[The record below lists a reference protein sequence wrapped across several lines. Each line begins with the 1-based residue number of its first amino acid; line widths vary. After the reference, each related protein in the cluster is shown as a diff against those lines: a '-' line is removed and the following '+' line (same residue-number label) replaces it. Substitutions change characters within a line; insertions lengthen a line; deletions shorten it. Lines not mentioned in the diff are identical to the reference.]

1 MGGVSCARTPL
12 PPQLKKTALRILL
25 SVAVSIAVLAAL
37 MWYTDTNPKELFAT
51 LGELSPWVYLGA
63 LGFHM
68 ATYTLRAVRFWLLI
82 PRAMRPPLRRIWAIS
97 GAHNLASYVLPAKTG
112 EASWVVYLRAFT
124 GVPSAPGIASLVV
137 SRLLD
142 AAVLACSLS
151 LACVYLA
158 THGGH
163 GNLEEIAKYGAPLAL
178 IGVGL
183 AAITI
188 RGDLLVHLLSKSL
201 RFARLHKWELG
212 ERLVEKITQ
221 IAHAM
226 REAGRGHR
234 LGVAALLTVPVW
246 FCIFGFYAML
256 ARGMN
261 IDADLDVALSFPEAI
276 FGSSLAVLANLL
288 PINGAAGVGTQELG
302 WTYGFVM
309 LGIQESRALTVGL
322 AVHFVQLFNVVAVGL
337 FCHLAMKSMARAERI
352 DFEGLLASGAL
363 NMDKQEREPI
373 DPDSLLESNNDP
385 DEPAGSEAADE
396 NDSAPPQPSPT
407 AKP

>member
-1 MGGVSCARTPL
+1 M
-12 PPQLKKTALRILL
+12 KKTVLRILL
-25 SVAVSIAVLAAL
+25 SVAVSLAVLTAL
-37 MWYTDTNPKELFAT
+37 MYYTDTNPKELFAT

-63 LGFHM
+63 LGFHLS
-68 ATYTLRAVRFWLLI
+68 TYTLRALRFWMLI
-82 PRAMRPPLRRIWAIS
+82 PRAIRPSFRRIWVIS

-142 AAVLACSLS
+142 AAVLACALS
-151 LACVYLA
+151 LACWYLA

-163 GNLEEIAKYGAPLAL
+163 GNLEEIAKYGSPLAL
-178 IGVGL
+178 IGVSL

-201 RFARLHKWELG
+201 RFARLHRWELG

-234 LGVAALLTVPVW
+234 LGLAALLTVPVW

-288 PINGAAGVGTQELG
+288 PINGAAGVGTQEMG
-302 WTYGFVM
+302 WVFGFV
-309 LGIQESRALTVGL
+309 LIGIQESRALTVGL
-322 AVHFVQLFNVVAVGL
+322 AVHFVQLFNVVAIGL
-337 FCHLAMKSMARAERI
+337 FSHLAMKSMARAERI

-363 NMDKQEREPI
+363 NVDKHEGEPM
-373 DPDSLLESNNDP
+373 DPDSLLDSNTDPAESARSEAP
-385 DEPAGSEAADE
+385 DEP
-396 NDSAPPQPSPT
+396 DSAQNQPSPT

>member
-1 MGGVSCARTPL
+1 V
-12 PPQLKKTALRILL
+12 
-25 SVAVSIAVLAAL
+25 
-37 MWYTDTNPKELFAT
+37 
-51 LGELSPWVYLGA
+51 
-63 LGFHM
+63 
-68 ATYTLRAVRFWLLI
+68 
-82 PRAMRPPLRRIWAIS
+82 
-97 GAHNLASYVLPAKTG
+97 
-112 EASWVVYLRAFT
+112 
-124 GVPSAPGIASLVV
+124 
-137 SRLLD
+137 
-142 AAVLACSLS
+142 
-151 LACVYLA
+151 LA

-178 IGVGL
+178 IGVTL
-183 AAITI
+183 AAVSI
-188 RGDLLVHLLSKSL
+188 RGDLLVHLLSRSL
-201 RFARLHKWELG
+201 RFARLHRWALG
-212 ERLVEKITQ
+212 ERVVEKVTQ

-234 LGVAALLTVPVW
+234 LGVAALITVPVW
-246 FCIFGFYAML
+246 LCIFGFYAML

-261 IDADLDVALSFPEAI
+261 IDVAFEEPLTFPEAV

-363 NMDKQEREPI
+363 NGDKEQPEP
-373 DPDSLLESNNDP
+373 LEP
-385 DEPAGSEAADE
+385 DELLQENPGSADA
-396 NDSAPPQPSPT
+396 DDLS